1 MEPNYRMKQST
12 TNKSLY
18 DYIPVVVVCLVFLIV
33 GILFVQNEVFQDDWY
48 IEASADGFFG
58 NSNRSL
64 FVVGPNY
71 LITGLIWVLSLTGI
85 RLFWLHILLVLFNF
99 LSHLLISC
107 VMVRRVGSRGATLSS
122 VCIGLLFAP
131 IVSFELQFTTT
142 AAYVIT
148 SGCFALLD
156 AVERDAHLKW
166 KLLAIAWIVIGSSL
180 RFDCL
185 VYSVLL
191 FGLLWLLNSIDVIR
205 HCDVGDRIIFTLR
218 RLAPFAATLFVCVC
232 LELSHNALLNWQNP
246 GFSSWNAVRASVDD
260 YALPSY
266 DEAAQEYEQI
276 GLSKV
281 DVNLLKSWNNIDENT
296 FSEETY
302 NKLKDIKL
310 HWKGQGEG
318 KDVSLLT
325 VVSFSLFSSAK
336 SFIGTTWFWE
346 AALFLILIVFLS
358 DRKAILS
365 AGLVFLGS
373 FALYAYLLAI
383 GRLIWRTEWPIWI
396 ALISALLFV
405 FSNNRV
411 RSIRLLDS
419 VSKTQRT
426 LLVVALFCL
435 AFFGRSYNADSA
447 LFTRYKDRINNP
459 NTYGRYIISLVTGKT
474 INYVTYSSSAAVD
487 LSEDDNHFYF
497 SLWSN
502 DWLQQYPLYA
512 VDTFRFFPIGSG
524 KNWGT
529 LGQYQIRLKPIR
541 SNFSNWKIDNPF
553 EALTNEKVRVAA
565 RPSEALARNDEL
577 LAYLNERYSATTT
590 YSVDRMVAN
599 DTMITRYCDVKYIPE
614 ADNTDI
620 AVSFTSMVSDELS
633 DFLEIDA
640 RFPDSQSGLHYR
652 QAFLVLTNESG
663 VTKAFSCERSSI
675 RTTIP
680 KTQIGNGNYIA
691 SLVFETDEGNWLSS
705 ASAELRVSE

>member
-1 MEPNYRMKQST
+1 MKHS
-12 TNKSLY
+12 NNIKSFC
-18 DYIPVVVVCLVFLIV
+18 DYIPVVIVCFVFLIV
-33 GILFVQNEVFQDDWY
+33 GIFLVQNEIFQDDWY

-99 LSHLLISC
+99 LSHLFISC
-107 VMVRRVGSRGATLSS
+107 VMVRRVGSRYATLASA
-122 VCIGLLFAP
+122 CIGLLFAP

-156 AVERDAHLKW
+156 AVERDSNLQW
-166 KLLAIAWIVIGSSL
+166 KLLAIAWIIVGSSL

-191 FGLLWLLNSIDVIR
+191 FGLLWLLNSIKVIR
-205 HCDVGDRIIFTLR
+205 HCNVGSRIAFTLR
-218 RLAPFAATLFVCVC
+218 RLAPFAATLFICVC
-232 LELSHNALLNWQNP
+232 LELSHTALLNWQNP

-302 NKLKDIKL
+302 NKLKEIKKR
-310 HWKGQGEG
+310 WNGQGEG
-318 KDVSLLT
+318 EDVPLLVGFSQSLL
-325 VVSFSLFSSAK
+325 SSAK
-336 SFIGTTWFWE
+336 SFIGSTWFWE
-346 AALFLILIVFLS
+346 AALFLILIVLLS
-358 DRKAILS
+358 DQKAILS
-365 AGLVFLGS
+365 TGLVFLGS
-373 FALYAYLLAI
+373 FALYVYLQAI

-405 FSNNRV
+405 FSSYGV
-411 RSIRLLDS
+411 RSIRLLGS
-419 VSKTQRT
+419 APKMQRV
-426 LLVVALFCL
+426 LLIFALFCL

-447 LFTRYKDRINNP
+447 LFTRYKDRIKNP
-459 NTYGRYIISLVTGKT
+459 NTYGRYIVSLISGKSE
-474 INYVTYSSSAAVD
+474 NYITFSSNAAEEM
-487 LSEDDNHFYF
+487 SEDENHFYF
-497 SLWSN
+497 PLWSN

-512 VDTFRFFPIGSG
+512 VDTFRFSSVGSG

-541 SNFSNWKIDNPF
+541 SNFYNWKIENPF
-553 EALTNEKVRVAA
+553 EALTSESARVAS
-565 RPSEALARNDEL
+565 RPSEAIVRNDEL

-599 DTMITRYCDVKYIPE
+599 DTLITRYCDIKDIPE
-614 ADNTDI
+614 ADSTDI
-620 AVSFTSMVSDELS
+620 SVGFTCTVSDELS

-640 RFPDSQSGLHYR
+640 RIPDTQSDPHYR
-652 QAFLVLTNESG
+652 QAFLVLTNDSG
-663 VTKAFSCERSSI
+663 VTKAFSCEQSSI
-675 RTTIP
+675 KTVVP
-680 KTQIGNGNYIA
+680 KTQIGKGSYIA
-691 SLVFETDEGNWLSS
+691 SLVYETDEGNWLSS
-705 ASAELRVSE
+705 APSELMVSE